1 MTGEAVVNERE
12 KAIVETLRKAAQ
24 AIEDLGIPR
33 AEYAPVIMATLAIVS
48 GMLADNILGATV
60 VCITEDEEGDEEAS
74 QVSFATVK
82 MTAEQ
87 MLALAGRLHAL
98 SNRIGAGALAKE
110 EEESCKRCQQEQ
122 EQEGMN

>member
-1 MTGEAVVNERE
+1 MTGEAVVNERT

-33 AEYAPVIMATLAIVS
+33 AEYAPVIMATLAIIS

-82 MTAEQ
+82 MTAGQ
-87 MLALAGRLHAL
+87 MLSLAGRLHAL

-122 EQEGMN
+122 EREGVN